1 MKAFEAKAAKTISL
15 VKTPTPPGR
24 GNFRVKIGAIK
35 KGDTITVAQ
44 SGDEYFLWHDAIY
57 TLDKEYIGEKIRD
70 LSNK

>member
-15 VKTPTPPGR
+15 IKNSNPFGR
-24 GNFRVKIGAIK
+24 KNFRVKIGAIK

-57 TLDKEYIGEKIRD
+57 TLDKKYIGEKIRD
-70 LSNK
+70 LSK